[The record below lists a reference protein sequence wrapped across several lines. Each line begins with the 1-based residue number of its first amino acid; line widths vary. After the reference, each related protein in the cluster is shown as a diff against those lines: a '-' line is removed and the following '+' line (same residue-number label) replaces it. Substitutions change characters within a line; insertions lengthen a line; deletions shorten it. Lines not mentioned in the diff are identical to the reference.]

1 MSKKIEELID
11 EENIIVINNIIAG
24 VDIKNCQNAI
34 IRKNQL
40 EIELSVLL
48 ITISDESYFDSV
60 PHLTR
65 NDDDEVDVS
74 TILENKMV
82 IFKMIAKDIL
92 TNGSSAKK
100 SKGIIEKA
108 KYLRQRLYKSTIL
121 NNYSSLDEYD
131 GEIFITE

>member
-1 MSKKIEELID
+1 MSTKIEELID
-11 EENIIVINNIIAG
+11 KEDTIVINNIIAG

-65 NDDDEVDVS
+65 NDDDEVDVG

-121 NNYSSLDEYD
+121 NNYSNLDEYD